1 MNINVLLNN
10 RWSLVAWFLLTALHG
25 NQVWANTCTGNP
37 LSTHFTSADF
47 AMLKPPRDIPVGSTI
62 LVKEID
68 QGKTTMN
75 CSGDGLWFD
84 YGFVGGATKTAYEH
98 VYQTGVPGIG
108 MRIYWYNEG
117 GVYMEWPRF
126 ERRLNPT
133 TYTPPHKFKLEL
145 VKTGPI
151 SSGKFLDHKIR
162 IYYHNQLSNE
172 ILFNNVSYNAQRSG
186 CSVLRPVQ
194 TVIMPSVPLSKFA
207 TDELVFG
214 PKSFAIDL
222 KCDKG
227 VKVAYVI
234 DGVIYNGH
242 VLLNSQDEGMAKGVG
257 LILVQGDAS
266 SQVIQKLGTRT
277 EFKTTQTTVDDE
289 MLSIPL
295 TVFYVNFGPKVT
307 AGYVRSN
314 AMVTF
319 MYE

>member
-62 LVKEID
+62 LVKDID
-68 QGKTTMN
+68 LGKTTMN
-75 CSGDGLWFD
+75 CSGNGLWFD

-98 VYQTGVPGIG
+98 VYETGVPGIG

-126 ERRLNPT
+126 ERRLNPN
-133 TYTPPHKFKLEL
+133 TYSPAHKFKLEL
-145 VKTGPI
+145 VKTGAI
-151 SSGKFLDHKIR
+151 RSGKFLDHKIR

-172 ILFNNVSYNAQRSG
+172 IVFNNVSYNAQRSG
-186 CSVLRPVQ
+186 CTVARPVQ
-194 TVIMPSVPLSKFA
+194 TIIMPSVPLSKF
-207 TDELVFG
+207 TKDELVFG
-214 PKSFAIDL
+214 PTSFAIDL

-257 LILVQGDAS
+257 LVLVQGDAS
-266 SQVIQKLGTRT
+266 SQVIQQLGTRT

-289 MLSIPL
+289 VLSIPL

>member
-1 MNINVLLNN
+1 MNIEALLNN
-10 RWSLVAWFLLTALHG
+10 RWPLIAWLLLSAMYG
-25 NQVWANTCTGNP
+25 NYAWANTCTGSP
-37 LSTHFTSADF
+37 LSTNFTSADF

-68 QGKTTMN
+68 QGKTTMT
-75 CSGDGLWFD
+75 CSGNGLWFD

-98 VYQTGVPGIG
+98 VYETGVPGIG

-126 ERRLNPT
+126 ERRLNPS

-151 SSGKFLDHKIR
+151 GSGKFSNHRIR

-172 ILFNNVSYNAQRSG
+172 ILFNNVSYTAQSRG
-186 CSVLRPVQ
+186 CAVARPVQ
-194 TVIMPSVPLSKFA
+194 TVIMPAVPLSKFT
-207 TDELVFG
+207 TDGIPFS
-214 PKSFAIDL
+214 PTSFEIDL

-234 DGVIYNGH
+234 DGANANMHI
-242 VLLNSQDEGMAKGVG
+242 LLNSNGEGMAKGVG
-257 LILVQGDAS
+257 LILLQGDANS
-266 SQVIQKLGTRT
+266 EVGQMLGTRT
-277 EFKTTQTTVDDE
+277 EFKTTQTTVDGE
-289 MLSIPL
+289 MLNIPL
-295 TVFYVNFGPKVT
+295 TVFYMYYGPKVT
-307 AGYVRSN
+307 AGYVRTN

-319 MYE
+319 IYE

>member
-1 MNINVLLNN
+1 MNINVLLNK
-10 RWSLVAWFLLTALHG
+10 RWALVAWFLLTALHG

-62 LVKEID
+62 LVKDID
-68 QGKTTMN
+68 LGKTTMT
-75 CSGDGLWFD
+75 CSGFLLWFD

-98 VYQTGVPGIG
+98 VYETGVPGIG
-108 MRIYWYNEG
+108 MRILWYHEG
-117 GVYMEWPRF
+117 DVYMEWPRF
-126 ERRLNPT
+126 ERLLNPG
-133 TYTPPHKFKLEL
+133 TYSPPHKFKLEL

-172 ILFNNVSYNAQRSG
+172 ILFNGVSYNAQRSG
-186 CSVLRPVQ
+186 CTVARPVQ
-194 TVIMPSVPLSKFA
+194 TITMPTVPLSRFKNDGA
-207 TDELVFG
+207 LLSPT
-214 PKSFAIDL
+214 SFSIDL

-234 DGVIYNGH
+234 DGVIYNGDI
-242 VLLNSQDEGMAKGVG
+242 LLNSRDEGMAKGVG
-257 LILVQGDAS
+257 LVLVQGDAS
-266 SQVIQKLGTRT
+266 SQTPQKLGTRT
-277 EFKTTQTTVDDE
+277 EFKTTQTTVDGE

-295 TVFYVNFGPKVT
+295 TVFYMYSGPKAT
-307 AGYVRSN
+307 AGDVRTN

>member
-10 RWSLVAWFLLTALHG
+10 RWALVACFLLAALHG

-47 AMLKPPRDIPVGSTI
+47 AMLKPARDIPVGSTI

-68 QGKTTMN
+68 QGKTTMT
-75 CSGDGLWFD
+75 CSGNGLWFD

-98 VYQTGVPGIG
+98 VYETGVPGIG

-126 ERRLNPT
+126 ERRLDPT

-151 SSGKFLDHKIR
+151 SSGKFTDHKIR

-194 TVIMPSVPLSKFA
+194 TVTMPTVPLSKFT
-207 TDELVFG
+207 TDGIPFS
-214 PKSFAIDL
+214 PTSFAIDL

-234 DGVIYNGH
+234 DGLYSNMHI
-242 VLLNSQDEGMAKGVG
+242 LLNSPADGMAKGVG
-257 LILVQGDAS
+257 LIFLQGDANS
-266 SQVIQKLGTRT
+266 EVPQKLGTRT

-295 TVFYVNFGPKVT
+295 TVFYMYYGPRVT
-307 AGYVRSN
+307 AGDIHTN